1 MDARDLATIFRL
13 ALAELRDEVIY
24 GTAEDA
30 CRRPLAELVPQYFP
44 DAGDKAAQLTA
55 PRPG

>member
-24 GTAEDA
+24 GTAEDPLA
-30 CRRPLAELVPQYFP
+30 TGSRKLRAIRRPS
-44 DAGDKAAQLTA
+44 
-55 PRPG
+55 